1 MPRRDLTGLIIAAM
15 KRLIARS
22 LFVPTLL
29 WNMLLGRLLGVRRW
43 WDEVDEHVI
52 LGAFP
57 FARDARRLQAL
68 GVRAVVNTCE
78 EYAGPQAVYREA
90 GIEQLRIPTIDFT
103 PPSLEDIEKA
113 VQFMDEQ
120 IAQGKKVYVHCKAGR
135 GRSATVVLCWL
146 VANRQMT
153 PEAAH
158 AHMISARPHVNRGI
172 VQREVV
178 QQFAARRNKPTQ

>member
-1 MPRRDLTGLIIAAM
+1 M
-15 KRLIARS
+15 KRLVARL

-29 WNMLLGRLLGVRRW
+29 WNMLLGRLLGLRHW
-43 WDEVDEHVI
+43 WDPVDDHVI

-57 FARDARRLQAL
+57 FARDARKLQAL

-78 EYAGPQAVYREA
+78 EYAGPQAAYRDA
-90 GIEQLRIPTIDFT
+90 DIEQLRIPTIDFT
-103 PPSLEDIEKA
+103 PPSLPDVEQA

-153 PEAAH
+153 PEAAQ
-158 AHMISARPHVNRGI
+158 AHLISARPHVNRGLA
-172 VQREVV
+172 QREVV
-178 QQFAARRNKPTQ
+178 KQFAARKNQSPQ

>member
-1 MPRRDLTGLIIAAM
+1 M
-15 KRLIARS
+15 KRFVARL

-29 WNMLLGRLLGVRRW
+29 WNMLLGRLLRVRHW
-43 WDEVDEHVI
+43 WDSVDEHVI

-57 FARDARRLQAL
+57 FARDASRLQAL

-78 EYAGPQAVYREA
+78 EYAGPQAAYREA

-103 PPSLEDIEKA
+103 PPSLADVEKA

-120 IAQGKKVYVHCKAGR
+120 IAQGKKIYVHCKAGR

-146 VANRQMT
+146 IANRQLT
-153 PEAAH
+153 PEAAQ
-158 AHMISARPHVNRGI
+158 AHLISSRPHVNRGLA
-172 VQREVV
+172 QREVV
-178 QQFAARRNKPTQ
+178 RQFAAQQNQPPQ

>member
-1 MPRRDLTGLIIAAM
+1 M
-15 KRLIARS
+15 KRLVARS
-22 LFVPTLL
+22 LFIPTLL

-57 FARDARRLQAL
+57 FARDASRLQGL

-78 EYAGPQAVYREA
+78 EYAGPQTAYQEA

-103 PPSLEDIEKA
+103 PPSLEDVEKA

-158 AHMISARPHVNRGI
+158 AHLLSARPHVNRGI
-172 VQREVV
+172 AQREVV
-178 QQFAARRNKPTQ
+178 QQFAARQDQPPQ